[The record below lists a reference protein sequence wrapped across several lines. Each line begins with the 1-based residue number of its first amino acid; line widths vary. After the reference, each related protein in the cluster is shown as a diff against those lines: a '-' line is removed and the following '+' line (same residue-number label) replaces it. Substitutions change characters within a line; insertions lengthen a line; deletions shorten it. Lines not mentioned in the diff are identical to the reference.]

1 MNTPSLSSPQL
12 TAGLYREF
20 LSPVAYGHLRECA
33 RSFSDSQYLSAAI
46 WGAVFLEAFLSD
58 VGRELGHPLD
68 AQNLEG
74 QIGQLKSKIGQ
85 LKNKDKNHSIPDEL
99 FSRFREIQSIRNRL
113 VHDTGLQKTT
123 LAQDAALIVSAL
135 SVILESWR
143 ADKQRLSLAE
153 NIGKDTVSLEHPAD
167 HIPVFLSTITPHLP
181 EQEEFIHLLETR
193 LKGMGVSVIRLV
205 YTQFDARDPLKK
217 ARITIQS
224 CRAALVVGLERSHA
238 YYICDNQGAKLPP
251 KKETEAMH
259 RKYTSGWLHMEAAI
273 ANAFDLPLFVLCQ
286 KEIFS
291 DGIFDRNWNSYPLTE
306 FDALDLDT
314 PQLREFFVHF
324 QLWVDDE
331 RSKVGN
337 QKRLREEI

>member
-1 MNTPSLSSPQL
+1 MTMPALTSQF
-12 TAGLYREF
+12 TAGPYREF

-58 VGRELGHPLD
+58 LGRELGGPID
-68 AQNLEG
+68 AENLEG

-99 FSRFREIQSIRNRL
+99 FSRFREIQFIRNRL

-135 SVILESWR
+135 TVILESWR
-143 ADKQRLSLAE
+143 ADRQRMSIAE
-153 NIGKDTVSLEHPAD
+153 NIGKQATPLEHSAD

-181 EQEEFIHLLETR
+181 EQEEFIQLLETR
-193 LKGMGVSVIRLV
+193 LKEMGISVVRLV
-205 YTQFDARDPLKK
+205 FTQFDARDPLKK
-217 ARITIQS
+217 ARMTIQS
-224 CRAALVVGLERSHA
+224 CRAAIVVGLERSHA

-251 KKETEAMH
+251 KKEAEVMH

-273 ANAFDLPLFVLCQ
+273 ANALDLPVFLLCQ

-291 DGIFDRNWNSYPLTE
+291 DGIFDRNWNTYPLTE
-306 FDALDLDT
+306 LETLDLDV
-314 PQLREFFVHF
+314 PQLRDFFAHL
-324 QLWVDDE
+324 QQWVNNE
-331 RSKVGN
+331 RTKVGN
-337 QKRLREEI
+337 QKRLSEEI